1 MVDILS
7 IFSSVFGTPDL
18 PYSVGRTTVDPS
30 DYRYPID
37 QNYPAYIQYR
47 AKKVLPASIRA
58 SNTLINEY
66 KATVPERLN
75 GASSITGDQGGA
87 NIGLGE
93 VLASEKDLSQYE
105 QQLLNAAY
113 DADKAAQDAR
123 NAGTS
128 QQGLLGFTTTY
139 RPGKPIRLYF
149 PQSVQIHD
157 NIQYDQV
164 GLGLAGAAGLTAL
177 NKGQDIL
184 EAVKAGAAETGKS
197 LYSLFGLGQLDDQA
211 ARLAAARAASMVS
224 ALTPAGAQ
232 GALAIGLQV
241 KVNPNTR
248 SIFTGV
254 TVRNFQFTY
263 DFYASSKEEA
273 RMVQRIVKKFRTT
286 MYPKAI
292 PDEALNA
299 GLPLG
304 YEFPDLFEIRFKF
317 GNGGDIDMPQ
327 PLLSYLRDVNTT
339 YNPGSMSFH
348 ADGKPT
354 HVQLSLTFQ
363 EFRALNRQDIEKEGG
378 H

>member
-18 PYSVGRTTVDPS
+18 PYNVGRSTVDPS

-47 AKKVLPASIRA
+47 AKKVLPASITA

-66 KATVPERLN
+66 KATVPDRLN
-75 GASSITGDQGGA
+75 GASSITGDAGDAESIDGVGG
-87 NIGLGE
+87 G
-93 VLASEKDLSQYE
+93 SRKLSQYE
-105 QQLLNAAY
+105 KQLLSAGY
-113 DADKAAQDAR
+113 DADKATQDAINSGNVQR
-123 NAGTS
+123 
-128 QQGLLGFTTTY
+128 GLLGFTTTY

-184 EAVKAGAAETGKS
+184 EAVKAGAQETGKS
-197 LYSLFGLGQLDDQA
+197 LYSLFNMGNLDGEA

-286 MYPKAI
+286 MYPRAI
-292 PDEALNA
+292 PDDAVNRA

-363 EFRALNRQDIEKEGG
+363 EFRALNRQDIESEG